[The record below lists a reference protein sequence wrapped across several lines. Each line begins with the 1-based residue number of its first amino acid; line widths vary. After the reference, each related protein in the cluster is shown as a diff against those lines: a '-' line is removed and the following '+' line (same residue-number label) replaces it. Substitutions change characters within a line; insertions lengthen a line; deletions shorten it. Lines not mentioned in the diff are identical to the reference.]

1 MSSPESFR
9 GFTFAALGDGNF
21 FQRFDA
27 TELCADLGC
36 TFSLEF
42 NSARHRARRATA
54 NQGRAGLCDSR
65 TECAQ
70 EIGNQAYRQDQ
81 ANPAAA
87 DDGTAK
93 VKPAAA
99 EQEKQNN
106 Y

>member
-1 MSSPESFR
+1 ME
-9 GFTFAALGDGNF
+9 F
-21 FQRFDA
+21 FQLAGEGVGVGGRKLRFA
-27 TELCADLGC
+27 EAAD
-36 TFSLEF
+36 SIE
-42 NSARHRARRATA
+42 HVQRRAS
-54 NQGRAGLCDSR
+54 LCVFR

-99 EQEKQNN
+99 EQEK
-106 Y
+106 